1 MKLGQPGQAC
11 KAYAELEDVYAGQVR
26 APLKAALPARQG
38 RGKVRLEPMTPA
50 AEAIERFAAD
60 LDALTSPE
68 AAIGVAVS
76 GGPDSLALLLL
87 AAAARP
93 GLIEAATVDHGLRA
107 ESAEE
112 AAMVGSLCARLGV
125 PHRTLFA
132 DWSEPP
138 AANIQSEARA
148 MRYRLL
154 NEWAIDRGLTAI
166 ATAHHADDQAETLL
180 MRLARGAGVGGLG
193 GTRARRALSEQV
205 MLVRPLLGWRKAELV
220 ALVADAGL
228 TPVDDPTNR
237 DPRHDRSRIRQ
248 WLAGSDW
255 ADPARLA
262 VSASA
267 IRDAD
272 EALDWALAP
281 LIASRIRRE
290 GGALVIEPFDLPR
303 ELKRR
308 LLLAAFAELGA
319 APPRGPDLI
328 RAMEALERGET
339 VTLSGAE
346 AGRRDAVA
354 IVACSTKAKMIVS
367 FRERRE
373 LPMDLER

>member
-1 MKLGQPGQAC
+1 MSGRLPNI
-11 KAYAELEDVYAGQVR
+11 DD
-26 APLKAALPARQG
+26 ALVA
-38 RGKVRLEPMTPA
+38 
-50 AEAIERFAAD
+50 RFALD
-60 LDALTSPE
+60 LDSLTVPGE
-68 AAIGVAVS
+68 RVGVAVS

-93 GLIEAATVDHGLRA
+93 GLVEAATVDHRLREA
-107 ESAEE
+107 SADE
-112 AAMVGSLCARLGV
+112 ARMVGELCQRIGV
-125 PHRTLFA
+125 PHIVLAADWKGQAPTSNIQAQARTLRYEHLA
-132 DWSEPP
+132 QWAVKSRLP
-138 AANIQSEARA
+138 AV
-148 MRYRLL
+148 
-154 NEWAIDRGLTAI
+154 

-180 MRLARGAGVGGLG
+180 MRLARGAGLSGLVGARVRRELAP
-193 GTRARRALSEQV
+193 GTL
-205 MLVRPLLGWRKAELV
+205 LVRPLLGWRKAELV
-220 ALVADAGL
+220 ALVAEAGL
-228 TPVDDPTNR
+228 TPVDDPSNR

-281 LIASRIRRE
+281 LITSRIKQD
-290 GGALVIEPFDLPR
+290 GGGLVIEPFDLPR

-328 RAMEALERGET
+328 RALEALERGET
-339 VTLSGAE
+339 VTLSKLKLEGDTRWRLSLAPP
-346 AGRRDAVA
+346 RR
-354 IVACSTKAKMIVS
+354 
-367 FRERRE
+367 R
-373 LPMDLER
+373 

>member
-1 MKLGQPGQAC
+1 MN
-11 KAYAELEDVYAGQVR
+11 
-26 APLKAALPARQG
+26 
-38 RGKVRLEPMTPA
+38 PA
-50 AEAIERFAAD
+50 AEAVERFATN
-60 LDALTSPE
+60 LDALAPRETR
-68 AAIGVAVS
+68 IGIAVS

-93 GLIEAATVDHGLRA
+93 GLVEAATIDHGLRA
-107 ESAEE
+107 ESGGE
-112 AAMVGSLCARLGV
+112 AAMVASLCEQLDI
-125 PHRTLFA
+125 PHRTLRA

-138 AANIQSEARA
+138 SANVQAEARA

-154 NEWAIDRGLTAI
+154 NDWAIERGLPAL

-180 MRLARGAGVGGLG
+180 MRLARGAGVSGLG

-205 MLVRPLLGWRKAELV
+205 ELIRPLLGWRKAELER
-220 ALVADAGL
+220 LVADAGL
-228 TPVDDPTNR
+228 TPVDDPSNR
-237 DPRHDRSRIRQ
+237 DARHDRSRIRQ

-262 VSASA
+262 ISASA

-281 LIASRIRRE
+281 LITARIKQDE
-290 GGALVIEPFDLPR
+290 DALVIEPFDLPR

-319 APPRGPDLI
+319 APPRGPEI
-328 RAMEALERGET
+328 MRAIEALEAGEI
-339 VTLSGAE
+339 VTLSGLKLEGGTKWLLSIAP
-346 AGRRDAVA
+346 ARRA
-354 IVACSTKAKMIVS
+354 
-367 FRERRE
+367 
-373 LPMDLER
+373 